1 MKGKYKKRLMDFPD
15 GPVVKTLCFQD
26 RGHGF
31 YPCQGTKSPHASK
44 LSQKNILFFFFF
56 NEGGQGRLV
65 SKSKVILGYSSLLLG
80 VGVEK
85 AISCARFPFLREKE
99 AAALE

>member
-1 MKGKYKKRLMDFPD
+1 MDFPD
-15 GPVVKTLCFQD
+15 GPVVKTLCFQG

-31 YPCQGTKSPHASK
+31 YPCQGTESPHASK
-44 LSQKNILFFFFF
+44 LSQKNILFFF
-56 NEGGQGRLV
+56 NEGGQDRLV

-99 AAALE
+99 EAALE